1 MNQSSYSN
9 SPSYRDAGCP
19 SQCMSENTYSS
30 IEGFDDCSESD
41 YSDYLNP
48 ESKGSNTSKC
58 NAQDNYSKVNN
69 IYSSSTIYIP
79 PASASRIYNYPI
91 TVDDNFKVVQPQI
104 INWKGDTQFN
114 NLTGETNK
122 EYNTNDVPVFLAQAA
137 IDIKNVEKSIADLQ
151 VINKNILDIKLN
163 IMNSQGVAK
172 VNMAKTGIELSK
184 KSRELYKKVA
194 LKAGSIVANSRN
206 IAVFTVR
213 DPVVQPKID
222 ALVDYLN
229 KVQTSAKN
237 LNNSTILTAQ
247 LLADVVRGTAQSLGM
262 LDDIDIVGASKSS
275 AQLMSANTKQGQSEP
290 YRYAR
295 LLNKDVNEV
304 MSSGPSPDLDHLQVN
319 QDEQR
324 YSELD
329 TKLSQAQQQTVEQ
342 YQFLNALQQQI
353 NTAQNRVV
361 SPSVLSK
368 PVAEIANVV
377 AVQAPKVQAIVSAA
391 SDIKKASAAGPVNVG
406 VSVQNPAL
414 IAAAN
419 NVISDANKLLVENK
433 KHMSNIMNEIPF
445 IIKSLKRTL
454 KVASQEFENV
464 KHRLVMSDV
473 KKHQEKLLKIKHD
486 IEILKNLHNINIE
499 HFGYNSAQ
507 TCPCGRE
514 CGRSGVCKRCE

>member
-69 IYSSSTIYIP
+69 IYSPSTIYIP
-79 PASASRIYNYPI
+79 PLSASRIYNYPI

-114 NLTGETNK
+114 NLTGEHTK
-122 EYNTNDVPVFLAQAA
+122 DNTSNDVPVFLSQAA
-137 IDIKNVEKSIADLQ
+137 IDIKNVEKSIGDLQ
-151 VINKNILDIKLN
+151 LINKNILDIKLN
-163 IMNSQGVAK
+163 IMDSQGVAK
-172 VNMAKTGIELSK
+172 VNMANTGIELSK
-184 KSRELYKKVA
+184 NSRKLYKNIA
-194 LKAGSIVANSRN
+194 MTAGSIIANSRN

-213 DPVVQPKID
+213 DPIIQPKID

-229 KVQTSAKN
+229 KLQTEAKN

-247 LLADVVRGTAQSLGM
+247 LLADVVRGTAQSLGI
-262 LDDIDIVGASKSS
+262 LDDIDIVGTSKSS

-295 LLNKDVNEV
+295 LRNRDVNEV
-304 MSSGPSPDLDHLQVN
+304 MSSGPSPDIARHQVN
-319 QDEQR
+319 QDEL
-324 YSELD
+324 YNEIF
-329 TKLSQAQQQTVEQ
+329 TKLSEVQQQTYDQ
-342 YQFLNALQQQI
+342 NSLLNSMQKQLSV
-353 NTAQNRVV
+353 AQNKVV

-377 AVQAPKVQAIVSAA
+377 DVQAPKAQAIL
-391 SDIKKASAAGPVNVG
+391 SDASAIKNTSASTPVNVG
-406 VSVQNPAL
+406 VSVQNPAM

-419 NVISDANKLLVENK
+419 KVIADANQLLAENK
-433 KHMSNIMNEIPF
+433 KHMSNIMSEIPF
-445 IIKSLKRTL
+445 IIKSLIYTFN
-454 KVASQEFENV
+454 VASEELLMA
-464 KHRLVMSDV
+464 KKGLVQLDI
-473 KKHQEKLLKIKHD
+473 KKHQEKLSKISHD
-486 IEILKNLHNINIE
+486 LDILEQLNDINIE
-499 HFGYNSAQ
+499 HFGYKS
-507 TCPCGRE
+507 R
-514 CGRSGVCKRCE
+514 R